1 MTGAVTWRVRP
12 AEPRAVVLLLHGGQ
26 VESTAPARPWHLAV
40 VRMRG
45 FVRPVARET
54 AGRAVAVGL
63 LRYRYRG
70 WNGDRAHAA
79 RDVLAALDEV
89 AAAYGPVPVVLV
101 GHSMG
106 GRAALR
112 AAGHPN
118 VTGVVALAPW
128 CPPEDPCEQL
138 AGRRL
143 VALHGDRDTVTD
155 PAETRLLAARA
166 RAAGASVA
174 GIEVAGAGHGMLR
187 RSADWH
193 RSAARLAAALLGLRE
208 PPEQV
213 AQALAL
219 GGGEAGGLRLPL
231 PTVEQW
237 PPIREARERLRPPP
251 AREGRRRPQRWVR
264 R

>member
-12 AEPRAVVLLLHGGQ
+12 AEPRAVVLVLHGGQ
-26 VESTAPARPWHLAV
+26 VESTAPARAWHLAV
-40 VRMRG
+40 VRMHG
-45 FVRPVARET
+45 FVRSVARET
-54 AGRAVAVGL
+54 AGNEVAVGL

-79 RDVLAALDEV
+79 ADVRAALDAV
-89 AAAYGPVPVVLV
+89 AAAHGPVPVVLV

-112 AAGHPN
+112 AAGHPS

-143 VALHGDRDTVTD
+143 VALHGDRDRVTD
-155 PAETRLLAARA
+155 PAQTRSLAARA

-174 GIEVAGAGHGMLR
+174 AIEVTGASHGMLQ

-193 RSAARLAAALLGLRE
+193 RAAARLAAALLDLRE
-208 PPEQV
+208 LPEPV
-213 AQALAL
+213 ARAMAL
-219 GGGEAGGLRLPL
+219 GGADPGGLRLPL
-231 PTVEQW
+231 PTFEQW
-237 PPIREARERLRPPP
+237 PPIRAGVGPE
-251 AREGRRRPQRWVR
+251 
-264 R
+264 